1 MAAPADPVQLQIW
14 RLYDATANTWTEET
28 YTLEDLKGHPA
39 PENTYICR
47 ADGLPEDQTTQKLS
61 EILFT
66 QDLSKSPQ
74 NEGPDS
80 PHSYPHS
87 LVTKPTHDRETSP
100 MAQMRTS
107 RWRVYDPVSGDWTQR
122 SYSAAELLDIPDRG
136 NVSLTDTPYPE
147 PPGRI
152 IKLTDLDISET
163 LNAASYF
170 DKRAVDEWSHFARE
184 KSLCRNILIIRNI
197 AITFLLIFLIS
208 GTLAVSNIIYHTEG
222 RTEAVITFILGLIIT
237 AVITIAVVPKPPQP

>member
-1 MAAPADPVQLQIW
+1 MPSDLESVHTQKW
-14 RLYDATANTWTEET
+14 RVYNATANTWTEGT
-28 YTLEDLKGHPA
+28 YTLEDLKGHPD

-47 ADGLPEDQTTQKLS
+47 ADGLPEDQTTHKLS
-61 EILFT
+61 EIL
-66 QDLSKSPQ
+66 SPQ
-74 NEGPDS
+74 APDARNEGADR
-80 PHSYPHS
+80 PHSHPHS
-87 LVTKPTHDRETSP
+87 PVTEHPHARATSP
-100 MAQMRTS
+100 MAQMRPR

-136 NVSLTDTPYPE
+136 NVSLTDTPHPE

-163 LNAASYF
+163 LNAAAYF
-170 DKRAVDEWSHFARE
+170 DKRDVDQWSHIARE

-237 AVITIAVVPKPPQP
+237 AVITIAIIPKSPHP